1 MQIGL
6 VTSGLLT
13 PAGRA
18 AWQRGLTTTAR
29 ESVASIM
36 RRRGPAIARAAQ
48 QNARAGLKGNKA
60 WRSFRARVYA
70 DKPGRLPALRIGSR
84 VPWLGVHE
92 TGATIA
98 GRLLIPLIRVGP
110 KRFRRILNEL
120 NRAGNAYWVKGRSGL
135 PVLMAE
141 NLPEQYRVLSRFK
154 SAERKAQRAAGGKGR
169 LKRGQD
175 IPIATLVPRV
185 TLRRRLRFSDTV
197 RRELPTLAA
206 EISAA
211 LSRV

>member
-6 VTSGLLT
+6 VSSGLLS
-13 PAGRA
+13 ASGRA
-18 AWQRGLTTTAR
+18 AWSRGLTADAR
-29 ESVASIM
+29 VRVAAVM

-48 QNARAGLKGNKA
+48 QNAQGALKGNKA

-70 DKPGRLPALRIGSR
+70 DKPGRLPALKIGSR

-92 TGATIA
+92 TGATI
-98 GRLLIPLIRVGP
+98 GGPLLIPLIRVGP
-110 KRFRRILNEL
+110 KRFRRILSEL

-185 TLRRRLRFSDTV
+185 TLRRRLRFADTV

-211 LSRV
+211 LSRG

>member
-1 MQIGL
+1 MKVGL
-6 VTSGLLT
+6 TT
-13 PAGRA
+13 AGVLSAASRA
-18 AWQRGLTTTAR
+18 AWSREVTGGAR
-29 ESVASIM
+29 EKVAAVM

-48 QNARAGLKGNKA
+48 QNARSALKGNKA

-70 DKPGRLPALRIGSR
+70 DKPGRLPVLKIGSR
-84 VPWLGVHE
+84 IPWLGTHE
-92 TGATIA
+92 TGATIS

-110 KRFRRILNEL
+110 KRFRRVLNEL

-185 TLRRRLRFSDTV
+185 TLRRRLRFADTV
-197 RRELPTLAA
+197 RAAVPALAA
-206 EISAA
+206 EITAA
-211 LSRV
+211 LTRG